1 MGGKSRNTS
10 AMQAWLVPT
19 NSCQPG
25 GAARVGRG
33 GLPGWAVRAWR
44 SCQVMGPSLGLGRG
58 PSGHRLPQR
67 AWKEPK

>member
-1 MGGKSRNTS
+1 MESPETLQLCELGLCPLTAAS
-10 AMQAWLVPT
+10 L
-19 NSCQPG
+19 
-25 GAARVGRG
+25 GA
-33 GLPGWAVRAWR
+33 LPGWAVRAWR